1 MGSVNF
7 LGECVYAIVRVDLLD
22 NDIAWQDKILV
33 IKVVTT
39 EQAAAEEVERLND
52 QQGPGGSFY
61 FYKPT
66 RLEGMLSGP
75 SAGFSM
81 N

>member
-1 MGSVNF
+1 
-7 LGECVYAIVRVDLLD
+7 
-22 NDIAWQDKILV
+22 V